1 MSNGIGGKPQAM
13 TRGGAMMKTGP
24 MRIVLMGAS
33 LMTLAACAGSPLREL
48 DWDLRGGGTQSLDTS
63 GAARQATANRP
74 EADAR
79 GVISYPGYQVAVA
92 QNGDTVASVAARVG
106 LSPDELAKYNA
117 LTPTDAVRSGEV
129 LALPG
134 RVATAAPTGS
144 GPRVIGAT
152 GAAPAV
158 DVTAIATTALDRVQP
173 TKATP
178 IAAAPTGPEPTRHK
192 VARGETA
199 FSIARTYNVSAKA
212 LAEWN
217 GLGADLAVR
226 EGQFLLIPTVVAGAT
241 PPPAPVETAPGV
253 GSPTPTPPSAQEP
266 LPNENPTR
274 ASAPVPNVPASPD
287 LGADRTAAS
296 STKMALPADG
306 AIIRGYA
313 KGKNEGIDIGAAA
326 GGQVRAA
333 ADGTVAA
340 ITKDTEQVPIIVI
353 RHADGLLTVYA
364 GVDGITVAKGDKVKR
379 GQAIAKV
386 RSANPAF
393 LHFEVRR
400 WVESTDPTAFLQ

>member
-1 MSNGIGGKPQAM
+1 
-13 TRGGAMMKTGP
+13 MKTQTLRG
-24 MRIVLMGAS
+24 VLLGAS
-33 LMTLAACAGSPLREL
+33 LLTLAACAGSPLREL
-48 DWDLRGGGTQSLDTS
+48 DWDLRSGAQSLDTS
-63 GAARQATANRP
+63 GAARQATADRP
-74 EADAR
+74 AADAR
-79 GVISYPGYQVAVA
+79 GVISYTDYQVAVA

-106 LSPDELAKYNA
+106 LNPDDLARYNA
-117 LTPTDAVRSGEV
+117 LSAADTMRAGEV
-129 LALPG
+129 LALPA
-134 RVATAAPTGS
+134 RVASTGTTS
-144 GPRVIGAT
+144 VPAGTGPRVIGGTGSAT
-152 GAAPAV
+152 PV

-173 TKATP
+173 ASAT
-178 IAAAPTGPEPTRHK
+178 ATAPAGAEPARHK

-199 FSIARTYNVSAKA
+199 FSIARIYNVSAKA

-217 GLGADLAVR
+217 GLGPDLAVR
-226 EGQFLLIPTVVAGAT
+226 EGQFLLIPTAAAGST
-241 PPPAPVETAPGV
+241 RPPAPAVTAPGA
-253 GSPTPTPPSAQEP
+253 GTPTPTPPSAQEP
-266 LPNENPTR
+266 LPDENPQVAAAATE
-274 ASAPVPNVPASPD
+274 NVPPSPD
-287 LGADRTAAS
+287 LGASRTAAS

-326 GGQVRAA
+326 GSSVRAA

-364 GVDGITVAKGDKVKR
+364 GVDGITVTKGDKVKR

-386 RSANPAF
+386 RSGSPAF

-400 WVESTDPTAFLQ
+400 GVESTDPTAFLQ